1 MMRATRTNDT
11 ALIVAAQSG
20 DRRALDELVISY
32 LPLVYTF
39 VGRALGARTDVDD
52 VVQEIMLRA
61 VRQLR
66 MLRDPDNFRPWL
78 ATIAMRHVSTHLHR
92 EHVTA
97 ERISALDEV
106 GDVPDAAADVEGLT
120 LLRVELSAQR
130 RQVVRASRWLDP
142 DDQSLLSLWWL
153 ETAGK
158 LTRTDLAAALGVSIA
173 HTGVRVQRM
182 RNQLDL
188 SRSVEA
194 ALSARPRC
202 ARLGA
207 LVAGWDG
214 LPSPLWRKRIAR
226 HARSCTVCARTNAGM
241 VAVERLLVG
250 FALLPVPMMLTAA
263 LLGKSAYTGAAAST
277 AVLSGATGAGAS
289 GAGVKA
295 GLLGQLVQAVGTHPV
310 AASVAAGA
318 LVVGTTVTTANWPTP
333 PPPTPAGIAAP
344 TTSAPTAIA
353 RSTSGPGAS
362 GPSTVAPPPLVVGPS
377 VAPTA
382 SMEFALVSLESVNM
396 PGRFAATAG
405 DVGVLESIDAGSAGP
420 AGARA
425 TFEVVPG
432 LADPNCFSFRG
443 PDGRYLRHLSWRLQL
458 SPDEGTALF
467 RGDATFCVR
476 AGVVAGSVSFES
488 SNYPGWF
495 VRHRSFELWV
505 DHFDG
510 SATFEADRSFIVRPP
525 WPDEN
530 DTPRPP
536 T

>member
-1 MMRATRTNDT
+1 MRATRTNDA

-20 DRRALDELVISY
+20 DRRALDELVMVY
-32 LPLVYTF
+32 LPLVYTI
-39 VGRALGARTDVDD
+39 VGRAMGERSDVDD

-66 MLRDPDNFRPWL
+66 TLRDPDNFRPWL
-78 ATIAMRHVSTHLHR
+78 AAIAMRHVSTHMHR
-92 EHVTA
+92 EHLAA
-97 ERISALDEV
+97 ERISALDDV
-106 GDVPDAAADVEGLT
+106 GDVPDADADVEGLS

-142 DDQSLLSLWWL
+142 DDRALLSLWWL

-207 LVAGWDG
+207 VVAGWDG

-226 HARSCTVCARTNAGM
+226 HTRICVVCARANEGM

-250 FALLPVPMMLTAA
+250 FALLPVPMVLTAA
-263 LLGKSAYTGAAAST
+263 LLGKSAYAGAALGTTST
-277 AVLSGATGAGAS
+277 AVLSGVTGAGAS

-295 GLLGQLVQAVGTHPV
+295 GLLGQLVQAVGAHPV
-310 AASVAAGA
+310 AATVAAGA
-318 LVVGTTVTTANWPTP
+318 LVVGTTVTATYWPP
-333 PPPTPAGIAAP
+333 
-344 TTSAPTAIA
+344 SAPPEPAVI
-353 RSTSGPGAS
+353 
-362 GPSTVAPPPLVVGPS
+362 
-377 VAPTA
+377 VAPTSRPAPPTRPTAAAGTSKPTRAPAPPAAA
-382 SMEFALVSLESVNM
+382 SPSVTATEAPVPRLLSLESVNA
-396 PGRFAATAG
+396 PGKFVATAG
-405 DVGVLESIDAGSAGP
+405 DLGVLDAVGLDNGGP
-420 AGARA
+420 LAQQA
-425 TFEVVPG
+425 TFQVVPG
-432 LADPNCFSFRG
+432 LADPDCYSFRAA
-443 PDGRYLRHLSWRLQL
+443 DGRYLRHSSWRLRL
-458 SPDEGTALF
+458 SQNEGTALF

-476 AGVVAGSVSFES
+476 IGSVADSVSLES

-495 VRHRSFELWV
+495 LRHRGDELWV
-505 DHFDG
+505 DHSDF
-510 SATFEADRSFIVRPP
+510 SAAFHADSSFVIRPP
-525 WPDEN
+525 LA
-530 DTPRPP
+530 
-536 T
+536 